1 MRKQIALLFAAA
13 AFLMLSCNSHGG
25 SDGYTLKMRLN
36 KGDKF
41 SQAMTMDM
49 DMNMTVM
56 GMQKDVKM
64 KMDVGTDFEVLDST
78 AAGKDLKITYN
89 KMVMH
94 MDAGMGNNAMMDSLM
109 NKSTGAVVGKSV
121 VVTFAGN
128 KVTDVKGFDE
138 LMAGNTSDST
148 TRKMMEKMFSKD
160 NFNSMFGMMFG
171 LYPNKPVK
179 EGESWS
185 TVNNMDISGMNM
197 GVNTK
202 YTLLGVKDNIAEIG
216 VDGTVDSKGTMKQGA
231 VNMDMDM
238 KGTQKGKL
246 NVKLSDG
253 YLQTGTY
260 DMDITADMNV
270 MGQKM
275 PMKMKATYTLKGN

>member
-1 MRKQIALLFAAA
+1 MKKQIALLFAAA
-13 AFLMLSCNSHGG
+13 AFFMGSCNSHGG
-25 SDGYTLKMRLN
+25 GDGYMLKMRLN

-56 GMQKDVKM
+56 GMQKNVKM
-64 KMDVGTDFEVLDST
+64 KMDVGTDFEVLDSN
-78 AAGKDLKITYN
+78 AAGKQLKITYN
-89 KMVMH
+89 NMAMH
-94 MDAGMGNNAMMDSLM
+94 MDMGMGNNAMMDSLM
-109 NKSTGAVVGKSV
+109 NKSTGAIVGKSV

-128 KVTDVKGFDE
+128 KVTDVKGFE
-138 LMAGNTSDST
+138 EVMAANTSDSA
-148 TRKMMEKMFSKD
+148 TRQMMTKMFSKD

-171 LYPNKPVK
+171 LYPNKPVN
-179 EGESWS
+179 EGDSWT
-185 TVNNMDISGMNM
+185 TVNSMDISGMNM

-202 YTLLGVKDNIAEIG
+202 YTLLSVKDDIAQLA

-246 NVKLSDG
+246 NVKVSSG
-253 YLQTGTY
+253 YLQAGNY

>member
-1 MRKQIALLFAAA
+1 MKKQIALLFAAA
-13 AFLMLSCNSHGG
+13 AFFMVSCHSNGG
-25 SDGYTLKMRLN
+25 GDGYTLKMRLN

-56 GMQKDVKM
+56 GMQKDMKM
-64 KMDVGTDFEVLDST
+64 KMDIGTDFEVLDST
-78 AAGKDLKITYN
+78 AAGKELKITYN
-89 KMVMH
+89 KMAMH
-94 MDAGMGNNAMMDSLM
+94 MDMGMPNTAMMDSMM
-109 NKSTGAVVGKSV
+109 NKSSSAIVGKSV
-121 VVTFAGN
+121 VVTFSGN
-128 KVTDVKGFDE
+128 KVTDVKGFE
-138 LMAGNTSDST
+138 EVMAANSSDSS
-148 TRKMMEKMFSKD
+148 TRQMMTKMFSKD

-202 YTLLGVKDNIAEIG
+202 YTLLSVKDNIAEIA

-246 NVKLSDG
+246 NVKVTDG
-253 YLQTGTY
+253 YLQTGSY